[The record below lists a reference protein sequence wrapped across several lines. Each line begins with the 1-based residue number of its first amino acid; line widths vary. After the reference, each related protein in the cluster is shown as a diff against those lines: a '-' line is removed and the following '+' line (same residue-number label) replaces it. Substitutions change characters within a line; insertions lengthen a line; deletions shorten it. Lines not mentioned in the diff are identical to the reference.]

1 LSFVICYGSE
11 AAMEFTLTTAATHN
25 RWNRDLPPQ
34 VSVASGSIVH
44 FGCLDSTGGQVGS
57 QSTLDDFLRI
67 DRNKVH
73 TLTGPVFVEGAQP
86 GDVLQIDF
94 LEITHQGWGWSSI
107 LPELGFLPERFPQ
120 PFFFVWKLEEQVSRS
135 LVPATVPLR
144 PFCGVVGVAPGEPGE
159 FRTRPP
165 GVFGGN
171 MDVRDLSTG
180 SILYLPVQTPGA
192 LFSLGDTHAAQGNG
206 EVCIN
211 GIECPANVTV
221 RLTLIKAKRLSA
233 PFLESAPSSHGSVGE
248 WIVVESDPDPLAAAR
263 RATLRMIDFLVERWD
278 LSAEHA
284 YLLCSVAMDLRLAQ
298 VVNTPMVTV
307 CAGLEKS
314 VIADI

>member
-1 LSFVICYGSE
+1 
-11 AAMEFTLTTAATHN
+11 MEFTLTAASTHN

-34 VSVASGSIVH
+34 LRVESGAIVH
-44 FGCLDSTGGQVGS
+44 FECLDSTGGQVGP

-73 TLTGPVFVEGAQP
+73 TLTGPVFVESAQP
-86 GDVLQIDF
+86 EDVLQVEF
-94 LEITHQGWGWSSI
+94 LEIVHQGWGWSSI
-107 LPELGFLPERFPQ
+107 LPQLGFLPERFSE
-120 PFFFVWKLEEQVSRS
+120 PFFFVWELEELVSRS

-144 PFCGVVGVAPGEPGE
+144 PFCGVVGVAPGEAGE
-159 FRTRPP
+159 FRTRAP
-165 GVFGGN
+165 GIFGGN
-171 MDVRDLSTG
+171 MDVRDLTSG

-221 RLTLIKAKRLSA
+221 RLNLIKHERLSA
-233 PFLESAPSSHGSVGE
+233 PFVESASSRQEDKGE
-248 WIVVESDPDPLAAAR
+248 WIMIESDTDPLAAAR
-263 RATLRMIDFLVERWD
+263 RATLRMIEFLGKRWN

-314 VIADI
+314 VLRAASLP